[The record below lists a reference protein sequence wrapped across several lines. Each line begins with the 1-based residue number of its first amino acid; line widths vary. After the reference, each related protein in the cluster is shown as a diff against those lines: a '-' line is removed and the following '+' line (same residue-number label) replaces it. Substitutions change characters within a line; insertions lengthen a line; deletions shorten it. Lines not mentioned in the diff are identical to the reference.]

1 MNDYPR
7 PDLDEIR
14 RTYNLFVTPG
24 GVTELRGV
32 HYIDRPAPGRREY
45 PGTLSG
51 YYDDPEAFAR
61 EAAQA
66 SPKAGGTY
74 FMLNPIKREYL
85 ARRHNRTAVV
95 GEGDTTQDSGIVCRR
110 FLPIDLDPVRLA
122 KISATDSEK
131 AQAMQRIA
139 AVETWLTGT
148 FGFPE
153 PIRADGGN
161 SSHLL
166 YCIDLPNDDPS
177 RDLISNCLEA
187 IDIQFGDDSVSV
199 DTGNFNASRIWKCY
213 GTLARKG
220 DHTIDRPHRLSRIL
234 HVPDAIEIVPVEQLQ
249 ALADTI
255 PPPEA
260 ATPNETAKP
269 NWKGRT
275 GSFDVEDF
283 MARHG
288 IDALRKG
295 AWGQAQKWLLTECP
309 FNPEH
314 NDKSAVIVR
323 FPDGRLGFKCHHNSC
338 KGRAWGDLRDLLEP
352 DRHRATADYPAQR
365 EPAAGYSANSANPE
379 GPALPAKL
387 APKLDSSAE
396 DDGTDDEF
404 PQRPVCRDE
413 AFHGALGKLAKD
425 VEPYTEADKTSIL
438 TQSLI
443 TAGAIVGRG
452 PWFRASR
459 TYHHANEFL
468 SVVGDTGFARKGTGL
483 DISHDAMTP
492 SIPIDEHGNPTQGDG
507 WTFPQ
512 VVKGT
517 GSGEGLIYSVRD
529 PVFKSEPVRGPSPGK
544 GQKGPIIDY
553 EKVMVDEGVED
564 KRFLLEETEFSRVL
578 KVASRE
584 GNTLS
589 ELLRQMWESGDLRNT
604 VKGSPYRATG
614 AHGAV
619 IAHITSRELHK
630 LLTAVEMSNGFTNRF
645 LWIVAHKTKDLPDGD
660 ELDQVDFAP
669 FRKAFTSALNTIQ
682 AAKADGSDLRM
693 RRTDLAKAAWRAVY
707 PLLNS
712 PNPNVPSAVQ
722 GRGTA
727 HALRLSMIYALVDGT
742 LVIDAPHV
750 LAALALWEYVEASA
764 RLIFGVDEE
773 DPKARRLLDALK
785 RAKDTGLSRD
795 AISHDVFQGHE
806 TGKVIDTIVRQ
817 LCEKGRAEIVKQQTG
832 GRPRSVV
839 RIPPSDKSD
848 KSDLTPYVDIAKE
861 AISNTCDG
869 NTGVQESATKV
880 RSKCDGSPEQN
891 SSDPSVALRSHLNR
905 KSEIDESTDNSSS
918 CELTSLKSLKSHPSS
933 VEKHVGDGL
942 EGEGAVGNTPNA
954 RDDSDASWEDD
965 FDEEF

>member
-1 MNDYPR
+1 MDKTNPK

-14 RTYNLFVTPG
+14 RSYELFVTPG
-24 GVTELRGV
+24 GVTELRAV
-32 HYIDRPAPGRREY
+32 SYIDRPAPGRRQF

-51 YYDDPEAFAR
+51 YYDDPDAFVKEATY
-61 EAAQA
+61 A
-66 SPKAGGTY
+66 SPKSQGTY
-74 FMLNPIKREYL
+74 FMLNPVDPAHL
-85 ARRHNRTAVV
+85 ARRHNRAAVV
-95 GEGDTTQDSGIVCRR
+95 GEGETTKDSGIVCRR
-110 FLPIDLDPVRLA
+110 WFPIDLDPVRLA
-122 KISATDSEK
+122 GISATDAEK
-131 AQAMQRIA
+131 EMSRVRSA
-139 AVETWLTGT
+139 AVEEYLTEE
-148 FGFPE
+148 FGFPA
-153 PIRADGGN
+153 PIRADAGN
-161 SSHLL
+161 SHHLL
-166 YCIDLPNDDPS
+166 YRIDLPNDDPS
-177 RDLISNCLEA
+177 RVLISACLEA

-199 DTGNFNASRIWKCY
+199 DTGNFNAARIWKCY

-220 DHTIDRPHRLSRIL
+220 DHTPDRPNRGARIL
-234 HVPDAIEIVPVEQLQ
+234 SVPDVIVTVPADRLQ

-255 PPPEA
+255 PEPEA
-260 ATPNETAKP
+260 ATSTEAAK
-269 NWKGRT
+269 NNRQRNAG
-275 GSFDVEDF
+275 GFDVEDF

-288 IDALRKG
+288 IETLYKG
-295 AWGQAQKWLLTECP
+295 TWGAQIEKWLLAACP
-309 FNPEH
+309 FNSEH
-314 NDKSAVIVR
+314 NDKSAAIFR
-323 FPDGRLGFKCHHNSC
+323 WSDGRLGFRCHHNSC
-338 KGRAWGDLRDLLEP
+338 KGHGWGDVRDLLEP
-352 DRHRATADYPAQR
+352 DRHRVTADYPAQR
-365 EPAAGYSANSANPE
+365 EPASGYSANSANPE
-379 GPALPAKL
+379 GPALSSKL
-387 APKLDSSAE
+387 APKLDLSAE

-413 AFHGALGKLAKD
+413 AFHGPLGKLAKD
-425 VEPYTEADKTSIL
+425 VESYTEADKTSIL

-452 PWFRASR
+452 PWFRTGR

-492 SIPIDEHGNPTQGDG
+492 SIPIDEHGNPTQGAG

-544 GQKGPIIDY
+544 GQTGPIIDY

-584 GNTLS
+584 ANTLS

-645 LWIVAHKTKDLPDGD
+645 LWIIAHKTKDLPDGD
-660 ELDQVDFAP
+660 ELDKVDFAP
-669 FRKAFTSALNTIQ
+669 FRKEFTAALNAIQ
-682 AAKADGSDLRM
+682 AVKDDGSDLRM
-693 RRTDLAKAAWRAVY
+693 RRTEEAKIAWRAVY

-750 LAALALWEYVEASA
+750 LAAFALWEYVEASA
-764 RLIFGVDEE
+764 RHIFGVDEE

-795 AISHDVFQGHE
+795 AISHGVFQGHE
-806 TGKVIDTIVRQ
+806 TRKVIDTIVRQ
-817 LCEKGRAEIVKQQTG
+817 LCEKGRAEIVKEQTG

-839 RIPPSDKSD
+839 RILSSDKSD

-861 AISNTCDG
+861 AISKACDK
-869 NTGVQESATKV
+869 NAGVQESATKV
-880 RSKCDGSPEQN
+880 RRKCDESPEQN
-891 SSDPSVALRSHLNR
+891 SSDPFVALSSHLNR
-905 KSEIDESTDNSSS
+905 KKEIDGPTNNSISYGPVP
-918 CELTSLKSLKSHPSS
+918 LKSLKSHPSD
-933 VEKHVGDGL
+933 VEKHEGDD
-942 EGEGAVGNTPNA
+942 
-954 RDDSDASWEDD
+954 REDD